1 MAERAA
7 LELIV
12 TVQVPGS
19 MKRLGGRAGLVQRM
33 SLLTEATVFEP
44 GGATIE
50 SQAVLFFK
58 DRRRERWA

>member
-1 MAERAA
+1 
-7 LELIV
+7 
-12 TVQVPGS
+12 